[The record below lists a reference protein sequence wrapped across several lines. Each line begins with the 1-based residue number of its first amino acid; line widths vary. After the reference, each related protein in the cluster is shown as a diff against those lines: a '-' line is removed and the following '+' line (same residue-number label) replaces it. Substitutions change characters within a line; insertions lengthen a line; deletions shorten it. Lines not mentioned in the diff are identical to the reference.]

1 MTKVVVGQ
9 PVDVWPNG
17 AFFSRSPMQP
27 DVIDAAQPFAG
38 TVVHVNSDESVNVV
52 YQDHHGARH
61 IAIALPVI
69 EPTRFKKDSGDDGAW
84 ASAEVGWRPPK
95 KKEEQAEPVEPSPL
109 VPLELGAAKSD

>member
-61 IAIALPVI
+61 IAIALPVHGLD
-69 EPTRFKKDSGDDGAW
+69 EGEDGAAF
-84 ASAEVGWRPPK
+84 ASTSVGDRYPEK
-95 KKEEQAEPVEPSPL
+95 EEEQAEPAEPSRLAP
-109 VPLELGAAKSD
+109 VELGAAKSD